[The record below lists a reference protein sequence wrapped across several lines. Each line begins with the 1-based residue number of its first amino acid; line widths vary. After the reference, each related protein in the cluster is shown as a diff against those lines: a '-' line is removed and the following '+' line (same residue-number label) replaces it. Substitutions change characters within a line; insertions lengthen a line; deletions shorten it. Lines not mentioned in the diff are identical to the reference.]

1 MKKIFAI
8 FIFVAAISFFACD
21 QDLTGY
27 EATNQSD
34 NKSQDISY
42 AQGVSSSRL
51 VFATKLLMP

>member
-27 EATNQSD
+27 EFPNRSD
-34 NKSQDISY
+34 NNYRIYPTPKVD
-42 AQGVSSSRL
+42 
-51 VFATKLLMP
+51 FLLNLCLP